1 MKRFQF
7 KLESLLNYRK
17 YLERLAQQDTAKA
30 QMEVK
35 TCETAIQQLEADFE
49 QQSDKIEDILI
60 KGMTASQFRQFH
72 DYLDVV
78 ENQIEVENKRKV
90 QLKGILK
97 EKVEKL
103 KKKSIDKKAMEL
115 YRERQKEIYTQEF
128 MKWEQKERDESYS
141 LKTAR
146 KASNETI

>member
-17 YLERLAQQDTAKA
+17 YLERLAQQETARA
-30 QMEVK
+30 QMDVK
-35 TCETAIQQLEADFE
+35 TCEAAIVQLKAVFH
-49 QQSDKIEDILI
+49 QQSNQIEEVLL
-60 KGMTASQFRQFH
+60 KGMTASQFRQSH
-72 DYLDVV
+72 DYLDAVK
-78 ENQIEVENKRKV
+78 NQIEGGNRRKT

-97 EKVEKL
+97 EKVKKL

-115 YRERQKEIYTQEF
+115 YREKQKEIYTQEF
-128 MKWEQKERDESYS
+128 IKLEQKEQDEISS

-146 KASNETI
+146 KISNGTN